1 MSSYTLKGT
10 SKWYPDGP
18 ATQGRFNPG
27 SREDVTSRSVWEQN
41 ITRGDYERDVAYR
54 RRRLMKMY
62 PELTLE
68 GVEYYLE
75 RELRMSRR

>member
-18 ATQGRFNPG
+18 VTQGRFNPA
-27 SREDVTSRSVWEQN
+27 SREDSTSRSVWTQN
-41 ITRGDYERDVAYR
+41 ITRADYSRDVAYR
-54 RRRLMKMY
+54 RKRLMKMY

-68 GVEYYLE
+68 SVEYYLQ
-75 RELRMSRR
+75 RELSHNR